1 MATNR
6 TTKGSM
12 INGLVGVFVQKK
24 ENVAIYFQI
33 CDGPKS
39 WSNYFDTK
47 IAYFLNFL
55 ISILPVLHSLAIE
68 MECAKAFGSLLH
80 FLG

>member
-47 IAYFLNFL
+47 TA
-55 ISILPVLHSLAIE
+55 
-68 MECAKAFGSLLH
+68 
-80 FLG
+80 